1 MTNQN
6 AKVSNFVLLRG
17 TFSLPSLRGAE
28 GDEAISRIATH
39 LSGARSDREDM
50 RETMKGTNKIVVL
63 ITTNS
68 EEEAHKIA
76 ESLVNGR
83 KAACVN
89 IVPGVSSLFW
99 WKDKLDSA
107 QESLLLVKTK
117 ASLFPEIVE
126 LVKRT
131 HSYEVPEIIALP
143 IIAGSEDYLKWLDI
157 ACQ

>member
-1 MTNQN
+1 MKKT
-6 AKVSNFVLLRG
+6 
-17 TFSLPSLRGAE
+17 
-28 GDEAISRIATH
+28 
-39 LSGARSDREDM
+39 DR
-50 RETMKGTNKIVVL
+50 IVVL
-63 ITTNS
+63 ITAGS

-76 ESLVNGR
+76 ESLVNGK

-89 IVPGVSSLFW
+89 IVPRVDSLFW
-99 WKDKLDSA
+99 WEDKLDSA
-107 QESLLLVKTK
+107 RESLLLVKTR